1 MRTFSKLTAGA
12 LVGFGGLITLSL
24 LLVLFNGNSTPGER
38 DGAIGAMLLFS
49 LPLTVVGGGMFWH
62 NHQRYQQMQ
71 RDRIREAFFNLL
83 ETHNGQITPL
93 RLSMETKLDGAA
105 ARAYLDDR
113 AKEFNASFK
122 VTEDGNLIYSFEL
135 GGSNPGRLPS

>member
-1 MRTFSKLTAGA
+1 MRTFSKLTAGF
-12 LVGFGGLITLSL
+12 LVGFGGLVTLILISVSL
-24 LLVLFNGNSTPGER
+24 NSNSTLGER
-38 DGAIGAMLLFS
+38 DGAIGGMLLFS
-49 LPLTVVGGGMFWH
+49 LPLTVIGSGMFWH

-93 RLSMETKLDGAA
+93 RLAMETKLDGAS

-113 AKEFNASFK
+113 AKEFNASFR
-122 VTEDGNLIYSFEL
+122 VTEDGNVIYTFEL
-135 GGSNPGRLPS
+135 GGSNAGKLLP

>member
-1 MRTFSKLTAGA
+1 MRTFSNITAGA

-24 LLVLFNGNSTPGER
+24 MLVLFNSNSTPGER
-38 DGAIGAMLLFS
+38 DGAIGAMLIFS

-62 NHQRYQQMQ
+62 NRQRYQQAQ

-93 RLSMETKLDGAA
+93 RLAMETKLDGAT

-113 AKEFNASFK
+113 AKEFNASFR
-122 VTEDGNLIYSFEL
+122 VTEDGNVIYTFEL
-135 GGSNPGRLPS
+135 GGSNPGKLLP

>member
-1 MRTFSKLTAGA
+1 MRTFSKLTAGF
-12 LVGFGGLITLSL
+12 LVGFGGLVTLILISVSL
-24 LLVLFNGNSTPGER
+24 NSNSTPGER
-38 DGAIGAMLLFS
+38 DGAIGGMLLFS
-49 LPLTVVGGGMFWH
+49 LPLTVIGSGMFWH

-93 RLSMETKLDGAA
+93 RLAMETKLDGAA

-113 AKEFNASFK
+113 AKEFNASFR
-122 VTEDGNLIYSFEL
+122 VTEDGNVIYTFEL
-135 GGSNPGRLPS
+135 GGSNPGKLLP